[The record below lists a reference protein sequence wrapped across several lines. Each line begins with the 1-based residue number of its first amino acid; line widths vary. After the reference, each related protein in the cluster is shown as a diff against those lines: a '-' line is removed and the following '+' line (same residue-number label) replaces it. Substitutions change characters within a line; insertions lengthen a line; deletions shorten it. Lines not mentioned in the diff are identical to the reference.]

1 VDTDSVNKR
10 VVESLIKAGAFDGTG
25 ARRAQLL
32 QVYDPALEAAA
43 NRRRQNVSG
52 QMSLFDLAGAMPQN
66 GMEKKLPNLPE
77 FPLRHLLSMEK
88 EMTGVYISGHPLD
101 EYADLLNK
109 MECNTAFV
117 AELSDRPDKGQSL
130 DGMTVRMGGILVEA
144 KGKATKKGAFMGF
157 VTLEDLTGQIEGL
170 VFPKVYEKYGALLHT
185 DELVILTG
193 KLSIRED
200 EETKIL
206 VDNVTLLVPEAEE
219 AAPKSAA
226 VPALQ
231 APVLTD
237 AQLAKEAPL
246 KLYLRGTRD
255 QMESVKPI
263 LGSYPGPVP
272 VYFHI
277 PGERITLLTPR
288 PLWCDGDEPVQQE
301 LEKLLGMGNIKAV
314 L

>member
-1 VDTDSVNKR
+1 
-10 VVESLIKAGAFDGTG
+10 
-25 ARRAQLL
+25 
-32 QVYDPALEAAA
+32 
-43 NRRRQNVSG
+43 
-52 QMSLFDLAGAMPQN
+52 
-66 GMEKKLPNLPE
+66 
-77 FPLRHLLSMEK
+77 MEK

-130 DGMTVRMGGILVEA
+130 DGMTVRMGGILTEA